1 MLSNGDALALIDFTL
16 SRALAANPFL
26 AGYNPSHIW
35 KLYLTGSNPGSN
47 IAVDITHPQG
57 VWVERVKMFP
67 EVKDDALKRMSY
79 IEGHLAGIRKMLEE
93 DKYCVDVLKQT
104 YAVRR
109 AIEKMESLLLEGHL
123 KSCVVD
129 GIRSGRAEAIVDE
142 LKDLYI
148 LSNK

>member
-1 MLSNGDALALIDFTL
+1 MTTNHNHEDLSDAKQDALRRL
-16 SRALAANPFL
+16 R
-26 AGYNPSHIW
+26 
-35 KLYLTGSNPGSN
+35 
-47 IAVDITHPQG
+47 
-57 VWVERVKMFP
+57 
-67 EVKDDALKRMSY
+67 Y
-79 IEGHLAGIRKMLEE
+79 IEGHLSGIGRMVEE

-123 KSCVVD
+123 KSCVVE
-129 GIRSGRAEAIVDE
+129 GIQSGRAEEIVEE